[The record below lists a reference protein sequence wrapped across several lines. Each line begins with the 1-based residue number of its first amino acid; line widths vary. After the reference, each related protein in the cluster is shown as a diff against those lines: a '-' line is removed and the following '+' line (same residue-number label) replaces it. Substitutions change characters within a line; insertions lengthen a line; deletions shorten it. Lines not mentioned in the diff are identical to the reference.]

1 MAALSDAVVIGIVLA
16 LVFSAAIY
24 YVFTL
29 FQQLEVKVNL
39 LNNII
44 LDLKKTNEASMM
56 MFEQMDSAGGAVA
69 DFPEFHSMIHT
80 PTPVMRAQEVPADVK
95 PVPIVNLEPVQTQ
108 IQSTPT
114 VEKKTVVE
122 ASDTESVKSA
132 STDGGGNPLLNVN
145 YESMSY
151 KELQA
156 EAKRKHITGIG
167 KMNKTQLIESLK
179 KHDSGADMDIFAFDQ
194 TNGEFVAHLDGDH
207 MDALEVS
214 L

>member
-56 MFEQMDSAGGAVA
+56 MFDQMDFAGASAAAAAAA
-69 DFPEFHSMIHT
+69 DEMPAFHMLHT
-80 PTPVMRAQEVPADVK
+80 PTPGQEMGDDKSASMKLDESD
-95 PVPIVNLEPVQTQ
+95 LAPVQ
-108 IQSTPT
+108 QSPI
-114 VEKKTVVE
+114 VEKKV
-122 ASDTESVKSA
+122 SDDLESVRSHNE
-132 STDGGGNPLLNVN
+132 SSDSGNPLLNVN

-167 KMNKTQLIESLK
+167 KMNKTQLIDSLK
-179 KHDSGADMDIFAFDQ
+179 KHDSGAELDVFAFDQ
-194 TNGEFVAHLDGDH
+194 TNGEFIAHLDDTI
-207 MDALEVS
+207 EVT